1 MEKVK
6 RKYKVYRRGSIIY
19 VDLGKGVG
27 EEFSFKHFCL
37 VLNNKDNARNG
48 KLTVIPL
55 TSKKKYSEPVT
66 VSLLKHYITTF
77 DKKITK
83 HKKKLTKTEQK
94 LKKLKNN
101 DLKNLI
107 FLSKEVE
114 TLEKEVEQYK
124 IFKERINNLINKS
137 TYAKL
142 KDITT
147 ISKNRICK
155 YIYGLDIDIRLPKSE
170 TDRIVLKCFN
180 NYNWI

>member
-66 VSLLKHYITTF
+66 VSLLKRTLPLSI
-77 DKKITK
+77 
-83 HKKKLTKTEQK
+83 KKL
-94 LKKLKNN
+94 
-101 DLKNLI
+101 
-107 FLSKEVE
+107 LSIK
-114 TLEKEVEQYK
+114 
-124 IFKERINNLINKS
+124 R
-137 TYAKL
+137 
-142 KDITT
+142 D
-147 ISKNRICK
+147 
-155 YIYGLDIDIRLPKSE
+155 
-170 TDRIVLKCFN
+170 
-180 NYNWI
+180 